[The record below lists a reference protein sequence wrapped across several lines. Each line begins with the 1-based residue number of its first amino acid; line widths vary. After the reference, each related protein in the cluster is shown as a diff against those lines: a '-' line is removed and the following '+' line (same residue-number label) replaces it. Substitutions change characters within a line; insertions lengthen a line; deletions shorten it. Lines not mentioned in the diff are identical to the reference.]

1 MSELKEK
8 VQLLLTGDILR
19 VFSEGGINWCW
30 FTELTEHLDG
40 TVTILQH
47 YRLHR
52 SRHIDQFPK
61 DYTCNTQ
68 WYGVLIWKGSRVSG
82 RETATHYNWGEGWKE
97 IRNIME

>member
-1 MSELKEK
+1 MVKL
-8 VQLLLTGDILR
+8 QLLLTGDVLR

-52 SRHIDQFPK
+52 SRDADEFPK
-61 DYTCNTQ
+61 NSISNPQ
-68 WYGVLIWKGSRVSG
+68 WYGSETWKGYKGSVQ
-82 RETATHYNWGEGWKE
+82 HYNWGGGWRV
-97 IRNIME
+97 IRNPEI